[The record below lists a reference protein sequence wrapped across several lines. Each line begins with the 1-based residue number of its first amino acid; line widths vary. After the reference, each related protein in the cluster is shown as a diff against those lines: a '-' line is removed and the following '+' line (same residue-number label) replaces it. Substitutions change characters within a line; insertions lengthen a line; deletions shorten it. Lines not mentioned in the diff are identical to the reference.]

1 MTTKQPIQIRQG
13 DVYLIPVKAL
23 PKGCTPI
30 HPLDGRCFV
39 LAFGET
45 TGHAHAIYDFTADAE
60 AEKAASEAI
69 ANAQAG
75 AVADEAVKRAMKLR
89 TAQMW
94 ASPDGEWYLE
104 VRQPSQMRHE
114 EHAAPTIPP
123 GIYHAPIQ
131 VEAKSENMIRRV
143 QD

>member
-1 MTTKQPIQIRQG
+1 MTTKPIQTRQG

-45 TGHAHAIYDFTADAE
+45 TGHKY
-60 AEKAASEAI
+60 
-69 ANAQAG
+69 
-75 AVADEAVKRAMKLR
+75 AVSLH

-94 ASPDGEWYLE
+94 TSPDGEWYLE
-104 VRQPSQMRHE
+104 VRQPSLMKHE

-123 GIYHAPIQ
+123 GIYHLASTRIGATRWIMFSDWGVYAIHGLSSPAPDSTK
-131 VEAKSENMIRRV
+131 EHPKS
-143 QD
+143 